1 MFCMKCGQKLPEDA
15 VFCSKCGSKIGRFTA
30 SNANNEKIMH
40 LKCGSCGG
48 TMTVDADRPVLTC
61 PYCGASDLINESDNV
76 TIQRV
81 KSKAYRDVQLGQ
93 QQTTKEIE
101 LAKLQAELEKAKK
114 DLKKAKNDS
123 SASVKMILAFFGMCA
138 LIVWIILRNA

>member
-15 VFCSKCGSKIGRFTA
+15 IFCSKCGSKVGRFTA
-30 SNANNEKIMH
+30 SNTNNERIMH

-48 TMTVDADRPVLTC
+48 TMMVDVDRPILTC

-93 QQTTKEIE
+93 QQTTKDVE
-101 LAKLQAELEKAKK
+101 LAKLQADLEKAKA
-114 DLKKAKNDS
+114 DLKKAKYD
-123 SASVKMILAFFGMCA
+123 AILPIGVTIAFFGMFA
-138 LIVWIILRNA
+138 LLVWIVQH

>member
-15 VFCSKCGSKIGRFTA
+15 IFCSKCGSKVGRFTA

-61 PYCGASDLINESDNV
+61 PYCGASDLINESDND

-93 QQTTKEIE
+93 QQATKDIE
-101 LAKLQAELEKAKK
+101 LASCKRNWKRR
-114 DLKKAKNDS
+114 
-123 SASVKMILAFFGMCA
+123 KMIL
-138 LIVWIILRNA
+138 RP